1 MNRALKWSLVIEF
14 LLVFVACLAMILV
27 NLNAMQKMDSPQ
39 PVVGGAQDIRRLEQ
53 EMKEQLRNAPWQ
65 GLRFLRAERAW
76 RFYGVAAET
85 RQINLIQPV
94 RLVKVYYLSADG
106 ELSLTWA
113 ATEIQFPG
121 QPVYALAAGPI
132 QAGQLIGLQVQ
143 GEHVTQKGVFWEACP
158 SEYCH
163 LAERIDSMI
172 VLDELGTGLSNGFI
186 RHGWEPPADPLYGFL
201 CWQIISVE
209 NTAESLV
216 MDPQE

>member
-1 MNRALKWSLVIEF
+1 MNRALKWSLVVEF
-14 LLVFVACLAMILV
+14 LLVFVVCLAMVLV
-27 NLNAMQKMDSPQ
+27 NLNATQKMDPPQ
-39 PVVGGAQDIRRLEQ
+39 PVVDGVEDIQRTRQ
-53 EMKEQLRNAPWQ
+53 EVKEQLRNAPWQ

-85 RQINLIQPV
+85 RQIDLIQPV
-94 RLVKVYYLSADG
+94 RLVKVLYLDADG
-106 ELSLTWA
+106 ELSVTWA

-121 QPVYALAAGPI
+121 QPIYALASGPI

-143 GEHVTQKGVFWEACP
+143 GEHVTQKGVFWEECA

-163 LAERIDSMI
+163 LAQQIDSMI

-201 CWQIISVE
+201 CWQIVSAE
-209 NTAESLV
+209 NAPESLV
-216 MDPQE
+216 MDPKE